1 MANLT
6 QPQKDAL
13 KSVGITGC
21 KTVAEATEKMIEKL
35 AQYQVTGVE
44 DEPME
49 NLIMY
54 CQAFVGEESAATPT
68 IKDESDAIAREVEQ
82 EDDDRAAEAEED
94 EDDEEE
100 LLPAAKPAP
109 KKAAPIVPAKTKVV
123 GGGATKASTL
133 PTTQKAITKV
143 TPAAAPTAAKKA
155 ANVAAKPSPVNPTTS
170 IKFDA
175 RTHEEHMGNI
185 AWLHEFFPSEETQYD
200 VLKQGVT
207 LRALM
212 ANTRPTVMN
221 FDEVRINPDGTT
233 IGNLY
238 LNKFRSVEELLTFLP
253 EGFDEKYKIGMFR
266 GETHPSIKGMSQQAI
281 IELFNTTMIV
291 DETLKRVGKLD
302 SKMGAN
308 RAKMVEALKS
318 TEQKKAASV
327 PAKKK

>member
-1 MANLT
+1 MATLSAN
-6 QPQKDAL
+6 QKEAL
-13 KSVGITGC
+13 KGIGITGC
-21 KTVAEATEKMIEKL
+21 KTVEEATEAMLEKL
-35 AQYQVTGVE
+35 SIYSVTGVE
-44 DEPME
+44 EESFE
-49 NLIMY
+49 NLVMY
-54 CQAFVGEESAATPT
+54 CQAFSGEETEPTAA
-68 IKDESDAIAREVEQ
+68 DEADAIAREVEE
-82 EDDDRAAEAEED
+82 EDDNRAA

-100 LLPAAKPAP
+100 ELLPVAKKAAAASIKAAPAP
-109 KKAAPIVPAKTKVV
+109 PAKKVAPAPPAKKVAAPAPAPAKKAAPVA
-123 GGGATKASTL
+123 
-133 PTTQKAITKV
+133 
-143 TPAAAPTAAKKA
+143 
-155 ANVAAKPSPVNPTTS
+155 AAKPVVQRGPAPSAS

-175 RTHEEHMGNI
+175 RTYEEHMENI
-185 AWLHEFFPSEETQYD
+185 AWLHEFFPVEETQYD

-266 GETHPSIKGMSQQAI
+266 GETHPSIKGMSQEAI

-318 TEQKKAASV
+318 ADQKKAAAV